1 MREVMWAP
9 VEAPGIE
16 HLCLGVGDGGIEAD
30 GLVVGIEEG
39 QAFRLSYEIRCDARW
54 RVREV
59 RAILLDRGGG
69 LHLHA
74 DGEGRW
80 TTGDGRPLPELD
92 GCIDVDLSATPFTNT
107 LPIRRLGVR
116 PGGSAQIVVAW
127 IAAPDLSVEVARQ
140 RYTRLD
146 ARPDGGRYRFEA
158 LPNDRLPDGFVAEL
172 AVDGDGL
179 VVDYPGLFRR
189 VWAGHLG
196 SAAGG
201 RNG

>member
-1 MREVMWAP
+1 MWAP
-9 VEAPGIE
+9 LQAPGIE
-16 HLCLGVGDGGIEAD
+16 HLCLGDGDGGVEAD
-30 GLVVGIEEG
+30 GMIVGVEEG
-39 QAFRLSYEIRCDARW
+39 HAFRLSYEIRCDARW

-59 RAILLDRGGG
+59 RAVLLDRGGG

-107 LPIRRLGVR
+107 LPIRRLGLR
-116 PGGSAQIVVAW
+116 PGGSAEIVVAW

-146 ARPDGGRYRFEA
+146 ARPDGGCYRFEA

-172 AVDGDGL
+172 AVNGDGL

-189 VWAGHLG
+189 VWAGP
-196 SAAGG
+196 AG
-201 RNG
+201 